1 MKRLLNAAVMTLL
14 LNLAA
19 SAQQAALGI
28 FEGQT
33 DIGDVKIPGGLTY
46 DAATQQYTVSGAGN
60 NMWLTH
66 DGFHFVWRK
75 MKGDFIVTTRGAL
88 IGKGVEL
95 HRKFGWMVRPSLD
108 STSAH
113 INAVVHGDGLTSL
126 QFRRAKDSI
135 TEQRV
140 STIT

>member
-1 MKRLLNAAVMTLL
+1 MTLL

-60 NMWLTH
+60 NGRSNTMTRIPL
-66 DGFHFVWRK
+66 RSRNSE
-75 MKGDFIVTTRGAL
+75 TRGGTWPSHPSASRL
-88 IGKGVEL
+88 GAPS
-95 HRKFGWMVRPSLD
+95 RP
-108 STSAH
+108 
-113 INAVVHGDGLTSL
+113 
-126 QFRRAKDSI
+126 
-135 TEQRV
+135 
-140 STIT
+140 